1 MTRSF
6 FETFSEER
14 PDLPP
19 PRSTGLVFAVVSLI
33 VAVVFRNIWPIA
45 VAGLISAMAFAFLA
59 LRMPQKLTALNAA
72 WFAFAL
78 ILQKLVN
85 PVIMA
90 VMFAVVFVP
99 FGLLMQLFYDP
110 LIRRRQPD
118 SYWRKPAEIADPDA
132 MRRQF

>member
-45 VAGLISAMAFAFLA
+45 VKRL
-59 LRMPQKLTALNAA
+59 K
-72 WFAFAL
+72 
-78 ILQKLVN
+78 
-85 PVIMA
+85 
-90 VMFAVVFVP
+90 
-99 FGLLMQLFYDP
+99 
-110 LIRRRQPD
+110 
-118 SYWRKPAEIADPDA
+118 
-132 MRRQF
+132 